1 MRLRPKSF
9 VVLLFALVL
18 ALNAPRSPAAGAP
31 LPGLVHHVKRAVVI
45 INSFDA
51 RGKLVSQGS
60 GFFIERD
67 LIVTNLHVVG
77 GAARVEARTFD
88 GPTFPVTG
96 LRASD
101 PRRDLALLQASIPAD
116 VDIATLKLA
125 DASPRPGEDIFVVSN
140 PRGAEWQV
148 TSGMAQALWQLPE
161 LGEMLPITAAISR
174 GSSGGPVLNFA
185 GRVVGIA
192 TMNLRRAEEF
202 HLAVPGEHAAA
213 LRPEALRAFP
223 LLLTE

>member
-18 ALNAPRSPAAGAP
+18 ALDAPRSPAAGAP

-101 PRRDLALLQASIPAD
+101 PRRDLALLQASIPAG

-125 DASPRPGEDIFVVSN
+125 EASPRPGEDIFVVSN

-148 TSGMAQALWQLPE
+148 TSGMAQAPWQLPE

-174 GSSGGPVLNFA
+174 GSSGGPVVNFA

-192 TMNLRRAEEF
+192 TMNLRRAKEF

-213 LRPEALRAFP
+213 LRPESLRAFP